1 MLRDHLERLIQRQDL
16 SPEEMAEVMG
26 IVMDGKAPP
35 MQVAG
40 LLMALRSKGETVGEV
55 VGAARAMRARVLRP
69 PLALAPLLDTCGTGG
84 DGSGSI
90 NISTAAALIAAS
102 AGVTVAKHGNRS
114 ISSKSGSADLLDALK
129 IPTDLGPDEA
139 AKAIETHGFAFLF
152 APLYHPAMKAVMPV
166 RRELVVR
173 TVFNILGPLTNPAG
187 ARTQLVGVPN
197 SGLAEKMALA
207 LRDLGLERGMV
218 VSSRSGMDEISP
230 DGETMA
236 YELRDGKISQRIISA
251 ADFGLAPAPAES
263 VRGGDPA
270 QNAAIIRAVLGG
282 DLHPA
287 RTAIVINTGAALYV
301 AGLVNTLEE
310 GARLAERTIA
320 SGAVTAKL
328 KALAA

>member
-1 MLRDHLERLIQRQDL
+1 MLRDHIERLVQRHDL
-16 SPEEMAEVMG
+16 TPEEMAEVMG

-55 VGAARAMRARVLRP
+55 VGAARAMRERVLRP
-69 PLALAPLLDTCGTGG
+69 PLAVAPLLDTCGTGG

-102 AGVTVAKHGNRS
+102 AGATVAKHGNRS

-129 IPTDLGPDEA
+129 IPTDLNPEAA
-139 AKAIETHGFAFLF
+139 AKAIQTNGFAFLF

-218 VSSRSGMDEISP
+218 VTSRSGMDEISP
-230 DGETMA
+230 NGETMA

-251 ADFGLAPAPAES
+251 ADFGLAPAPPES
-263 VRGGDPA
+263 IRGGDPSE
-270 QNAAIIRAVLGG
+270 NAAIIRAVLGG
-282 DLHPA
+282 DPHPA
-287 RTAIVINTGAALYV
+287 RTAIVMNTGAALYV
-301 AGLVNTLEE
+301 AGLANTLEE
-310 GARLAERTIA
+310 GARLAERTID

-328 KALAA
+328 KALAS